1 MVTGVSHSVFYK
13 LCLLAELN
21 RCDETCLWWIRGRV
35 SQQTHPGLRC
45 GERGTNGKEQ
55 LKQRRAEKSWRLRRG
70 PWPAS
75 SRGSVYSA
83 GWGTSLTVLVK
94 LSQSQVCAHPPKE
107 FGIVCLCCVTA
118 EFKSTP
124 NPCRCPSDFTK
135 EQGRSSECSW
145 NLLLWRWWFLSFL
158 ENTVQLSITHRAL
171 PIKLCFLIM
180 MTASTPI

>member
-1 MVTGVSHSVFYK
+1 MRRNLFVVDPRQSFT
-13 LCLLAELN
+13 A
-21 RCDETCLWWIRGRV
+21 DPPWA
-35 SQQTHPGLRC
+35 QM
-45 GERGTNGKEQ
+45 RGTRNKWEGAIET
-55 LKQRRAEKSWRLRRG
+55 EKSREILASLT
-70 PWPAS
+70 WPAS
-75 SRGSVYSA
+75 SCGSVYSA